1 MSNNNFICQKCLEK
15 LDAKFIDFKIG
26 AITATAI
33 YQYNESIRQLIYQ
46 FKGCY
51 DYELKDVFLYR
62 YVHYLRLRYHDYV
75 LIPAPSSEVD
85 DLKRGFNH
93 VVAIY
98 ENLNLPMLSILKKI
112 NREKQSDKSHKDRLK
127 VNKNIYANNINQ
139 IKDKKVLIVDDI
151 YTTGSTILRCI
162 ELVKKG
168 KPKQIKV
175 LVIAKTID
183 LDKRKNKNIH

>member
-1 MSNNNFICQKCLEK
+1 MNNNNFICRKCLES

-26 AITATAI
+26 STSATAI
-33 YQYNESIRQLIYQ
+33 YNYDDSIRKLIYQ
-46 FKGCY
+46 YKGCY

-62 YVHYLRLRYHDYV
+62 YVHYLRLKYHDYV
-75 LIPAPSSEVD
+75 LVPAPSSEID

-93 VVAIY
+93 VVSIY
-98 ENLNLPMLSILKKI
+98 ENLSLPILTVLKKK
-112 NREKQSDKSHKDRLK
+112 NREKQSDKTHKDRLNI
-127 VNKNIYANNINQ
+127 NKNIYAEKIEQLRN
-139 IKDKKVLIVDDI
+139 KKVLIVDDI

-162 ELVKKG
+162 ELVKRA

-183 LDKRKNKNIH
+183 LNKRKK